1 MGEVPQIEAENRAAW
16 RAWLVAHHASAGSVW
31 LVIPRK
37 GHGALTAI
45 EASEEALCFGWI
57 DSRPRKL
64 DATRSLL
71 LMSPRKPGSA
81 WSGVNKARIER
92 LRAEGRMAEPGEAA
106 IARAMTDGSW
116 ALLDGAT
123 ALEEPGDLRA
133 ALDATPGAWD
143 AWRGFPPSHRR
154 ANLEWLAQA
163 KRAETRAARV
173 AEIAARA
180 AKGERAN
187 TWKRR

>member
-1 MGEVPQIEAENRAAW
+1 MDDAPQIAVDDRAAW
-16 RAWLVAHHASAGSVW
+16 RAWLAAHHARARSVW

-37 GHGALTAI
+37 GHGTLTAI
-45 EASEEALCFGWI
+45 AASEEALCFGWI

-71 LMSPRKPGSA
+71 LMSPRTPGSA
-81 WSGVNKARIER
+81 WAGVNKARVKR
-92 LRAEGRMAEPGEAA
+92 LRAEGRMAAPGEAA
-106 IARAMTDGSW
+106 IARAVADGSW
-116 ALLDGAT
+116 ERLDGAI
-123 ALEEPGDLRA
+123 ALEEPLDMRA
-133 ALDATPGAWD
+133 ALDAAPGAWA
-143 AWRGFPPSHRR
+143 AWRAFPPSHRR

-173 AEIAARA
+173 AEIAAKP

-187 TWKRR
+187 SWKRP